1 LNKKF
6 KSKNILLNNLVFIEH
21 FKIVSLVKISIKMNK
36 IFSLLLVFF
45 SFTTFSQIH
54 ISNNDMADIA
64 TIISELDEKN
74 GRVTEKLKFRYAI
87 NTINGV
93 DYLSLLAKVTP
104 NFNSNTAEQNGIIV
118 GARINDIVSLKFPI
132 NNLDEIYAMSGIHTL
147 QVAGKVKPDLN
158 KVLWDIRA
166 DSVHA
171 GLNLP
176 QSYTGND
183 VLIGITDWGFDYSH
197 PMFYDTLLQNT
208 RILAAW
214 DHYKTSGPAPNG
226 FNYGTEFSTEAD
238 LIAAGSDTSNIY
250 SYHYHASHVAGICGG
265 SGAGTSYRGVGFEAQ
280 FLFTTFLVDEA
291 SVIDAWQWMYN
302 KSITEGKRLV
312 INMSWGLYHT
322 GALDGTSLLS
332 QALDGFTD
340 LGVLFVTSGGNNGND
355 DFHIKK
361 DFSNDT
367 LLTNISFYSSATLT
381 NLWGQSIHAWGDAGN
396 EFTARIQVLN
406 GSNQIMNESP
416 WFSTL
421 TTTTYVDSFVVFNG
435 VNDTIRYNLS
445 MDDAYPTNGRPQMR
459 FRIKKPIGYKVVLKS
474 YAPSGTVHF
483 WNVTELVTDVGN
495 WGMPFT
501 SIGANYTA
509 GDANYGIGSPAC
521 SNSAITVA
529 AYGSQ
534 TNTNGGSFV
543 GGNIASF
550 SSIGPLINSNMKP
563 DISAPGVSVGSS
575 ISSYTDAGFN
585 QTTSVNFNGRTY
597 PFARL
602 SGTSM
607 SSPVVAGVVSLIWEA
622 NPYLSPWQIKEI
634 IRMTAREDIRTGDL
648 PDEGDFNW
656 GHGKI
661 NAYAAV
667 QMATNTVGVN
677 EITKELMWTIYP
689 NPANQFLTI
698 KGIEGGV
705 KIIQIID
712 LNGRICGEYLN
723 TLPIDINYFV
733 PGIYIL
739 RIVKDN
745 RVQQQKFIISK

>member
-1 LNKKF
+1 
-6 KSKNILLNNLVFIEH
+6 
-21 FKIVSLVKISIKMNK
+21 MNK

-132 NNLDEIYAMSGIHTL
+132 NNLDEIYTMSGIHTL